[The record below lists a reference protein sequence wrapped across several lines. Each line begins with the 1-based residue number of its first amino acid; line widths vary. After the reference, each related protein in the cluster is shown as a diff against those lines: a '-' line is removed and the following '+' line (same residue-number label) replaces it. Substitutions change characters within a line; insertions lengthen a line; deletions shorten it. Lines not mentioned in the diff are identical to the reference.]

1 MGLGAA
7 AVGVQVAV
15 EPQAHGRGES
25 VVLWFGRRKNARLVD
40 RELVRQAIIAAELGT
55 SGEIRVSLAPFFWG
69 NVRKAAERAFV
80 RLGMTNTRDRNGIL
94 FFVVP
99 SRRAFVVLG
108 DAGIHARVGQ
118 QFWDDLARILA
129 THFKHAEFT
138 AGLVAAIS
146 LAGEQLA
153 NYFPYQPDA
162 DKNELP
168 NEMDG

>member
-1 MGLGAA
+1 M
-7 AVGVQVAV
+7 
-15 EPQAHGRGES
+15 
-25 VVLWFGRRKNARLVD
+25 LWFGRRKNARLVD
-40 RELVRQAIIAAELGT
+40 RELVRQAIVAAELCT

-69 NVRKAAERAFV
+69 NVRKVAERAFV

-108 DAGIHARVGQ
+108 DAGIHAQVGQ
-118 QFWDDLARILA
+118 AFWDDLARILT

-138 AGLVAAIS
+138 SGLVAAIS

-153 NYFPYQPDA
+153 NYFPHQNRT

-168 NEMDG
+168 DEIDG